1 MRVRLRIGLERRAG
15 TGVSSRRFCEHPAP
29 FTRFRSREVSR
40 RIRLIGP
47 WHGRQTTSQR
57 AFQRASTQDAE
68 SRSVWKQ
75 LANQW
80 ALVTGAST
88 GLGAEFA
95 RQLASRGMHFVLVA
109 RRRELMEAL
118 AAELLTQHGTRCI
131 VIVSDLSEPDEPQ
144 RILNE
149 IAAQGI
155 VIELLVNNAGFGIVG
170 EADATDVDRVLN
182 MIRLNISATAELTHR
197 LLPGMLE
204 RGHGAILNVSSL
216 SAFQPVAYMGA
227 YAASKAFVLHF
238 SEALHCELKE
248 RGITVT
254 AVCPGVTRT
263 AFFDIAGAPGWLQ
276 KHAAL
281 DVDFV
286 VKQSLKALAR
296 RRQCYVPGW
305 RNFLLTLLVRFATRS
320 RVVKESMRFFKP
332 KRPPKSP

>member
-1 MRVRLRIGLERRAG
+1 M
-15 TGVSSRRFCEHPAP
+15 T
-29 FTRFRSREVSR
+29 
-40 RIRLIGP
+40 GP
-47 WHGRQTTSQR
+47 WQGRQTTSQR
-57 AFQRASTQDAE
+57 AFQCAATQDAE

-182 MIRLNISATAELTHR
+182 MIRLNVSATVDLTHR

-238 SEALHCELKE
+238 SEALHCELKD

-286 VKQSLKALAR
+286 VKKSLKALAR

-305 RNFLLTLLVRFATRS
+305 RNFLLTLLVRFASRS